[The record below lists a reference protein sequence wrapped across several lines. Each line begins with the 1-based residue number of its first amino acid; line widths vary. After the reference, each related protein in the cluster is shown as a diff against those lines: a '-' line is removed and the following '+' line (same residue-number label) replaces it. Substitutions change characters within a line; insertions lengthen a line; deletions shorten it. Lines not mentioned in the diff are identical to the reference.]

1 MSTCNVHCDGP
12 FKIKYNNF
20 VFHNDFRRELMSNTI
35 GFHYKSK
42 YYIAKNTLALFD
54 LSLNY

>member
-42 YYIAKNTLALFD
+42 YTLALFD